1 MNKIIYLDLENGISG
16 DMLLGA
22 LFDLVDDKKILDDM
36 IEKLGLEDVEI
47 VVTGK
52 KELFRGKDVKVK
64 YDDQPHRTLS
74 EIIDIIENSNLSKW
88 VREKSIEAFK
98 ELGKVEADVHD
109 VPLDKVAFHEV
120 GMVDSIVDI
129 VGCLVLFEELDIH
142 DAYCSTVNFGSGTVK
157 CAHGELQVPVP
168 ATQNLLKGWNI
179 NFSDKEGELVTPT
192 GAVLLKTL
200 TVQTT
205 PPDLNLEK
213 VGIGFGDRETGYPN
227 ILRAFYGEISNL
239 KSTINRLTFYIDDM
253 NPEVFSYALEKVRK
267 PALDVYYKQAYGKK
281 SRSGWEVTVTCKKS
295 NMKEVLDLI
304 FKETS
309 TLGMQVEEPKRV
321 VSDRVIKK
329 IETEWGPVR
338 VKISGNRKA
347 PEYDD
352 CKRIAEEND
361 IPLQEVYKEVIRLAD
376 GSIN

>member
-1 MNKIIYLDLENGISG
+1 MSKIIYLDLENGVSG

-22 LFDLVDDKKILDDM
+22 LLDLVDDKEIIDDM
-36 IEKLGLEDVEI
+36 VKKLGLEDVDI
-47 VVTGK
+47 VVTDR
-52 KELFRGKDVKVK
+52 KELFSGKDVKVK

-74 EIIDIIENSNLSKW
+74 EIIDIIENSSLSKW
-88 VREKSIEAFK
+88 VKEKSIEAFK
-98 ELGKVEADVHD
+98 GLGKVEAYVHD

-120 GMVDSIVDI
+120 GMVDSIIDI
-129 VGCLVLFEELDIH
+129 VGCIVLFEELDIK

-157 CAHGELQVPVP
+157 CAHGKLQVPVP
-168 ATQNLLKGWNI
+168 ATQNLLKGWNV

-200 TVQTT
+200 TVQTS
-205 PPDLNLEK
+205 PPDLKLDE
-213 VGIGFGDRETGYPN
+213 VGIGYGDRETEFPN
-227 ILRAFYGEISNL
+227 ILRVFYGEVSNL
-239 KSTINRLTFYIDDM
+239 KSTISRLTFYIDDM
-253 NPEVFSYALEKVRK
+253 NPEVFSYAIQKIRDSVI
-267 PALDVYYKQAYGKK
+267 DVYYKQAYGKK
-281 SRSGWEVTVTCKKS
+281 SRSGWEVTITCKKS
-295 NMKEVLDLI
+295 NMEDVIDLI

-329 IETEWGPVR
+329 VETEWGSVR

-352 CKRIAEEND
+352 CERIAEEND
-361 IPLQEVYKEVIRLAD
+361 IPLQEVYKEVIRLAYE
-376 GSIN
+376 SIN